1 MNIPAIF
8 HEHES
13 NYSFAMENN
22 KIVIRLRVSKFDDLR
37 VYLVYGKKYDY
48 QNEQSEIEMYVKYED
63 EFFCYFES
71 TIDVEDKRVAYIF
84 KIIENGKTYYY
95 SEDGLTEKY
104 DFFNSFYNFFQIPYI
119 NEIDIHKEVKWLKNA
134 VFYQIF
140 IDRFLIGDKEKDKSY
155 INLKWGDKPNPKSF
169 AGGDLKGIIEK
180 LEYIKSLGVNVIY
193 LTPIFSSI
201 SNHKYDINDFFE
213 VDKHFGGKKVLKEL
227 VDKAHDL
234 GIKIVLDAVF
244 NHCSDQLMQ
253 FDDVKKNGLKSK
265 YHNWFIIDGDYPDME
280 NVNYETFASVSY
292 MPKFNTSNPEVSEFL
307 LNVAKYWTNEIGI
320 DGWRLDVS
328 DELSH
333 DFWRQFRKEI
343 KSINE
348 DIAIIGESWHNSYPF
363 LQGDQFD
370 SIMNYAFTKSCLDYF
385 AWDNISAEDMSNKL
399 NTILIRNKTQVNN
412 MMLNL
417 LDSHDTLRFFTQVK
431 KDRKKMLSAI
441 ALMIFFPGASMIYYG
456 TEIKME
462 GGFDPDS
469 RRTFNWNKDEWD
481 IEFMDELKKLLKTKA
496 ENKLLKNGDVRIY
509 SKDESLIVERYIDY
523 YKITLNINNNF
534 EIEIFNIM

>member
-1 MNIPAIF
+1 MNVSAIF
-8 HEHES
+8 HNHES

-48 QNEQSEIEMYVKYED
+48 QNEQNEMEMYIKYED
-63 EFFCYFES
+63 QFFAYFET
-71 TIDVEDKRVAYIF
+71 TIEVEDKRFAYIF
-84 KIIENGKTYYY
+84 KIIENGETYYY
-95 SEDGLTEKY
+95 SEDGLSENY

-119 NEIDIHKEVKWLKNA
+119 NEVDVHKEVKWLKNA

-140 IDRFLIGDKEKDKSY
+140 IDRFLMGDEEKDKSY
-155 INLKWGDKPNPKSF
+155 INLKWGEKPNPKSF
-169 AGGDLKGIIEK
+169 AGGDLRGIIEK
-180 LEYIKSLGVNVIY
+180 LDYIKSLGVNVIY

-213 VDKHFGGKKVLKEL
+213 VDKHLGSKKVLREL
-227 VDKAHDL
+227 VDKAHSL
-234 GIKIVLDAVF
+234 GIRIVLDAVF

-253 FDDVKKNGLKSK
+253 FEDVKKNGLKSK

-280 NVNYETFASVSY
+280 NVNYETFASVAY
-292 MPKFNTSNPEVSEFL
+292 MPKFNTSNSEVASFL
-307 LNVAKYWTNEIGI
+307 LRVAKYWTNEIGI

-348 DIAIIGESWHNSYPF
+348 DIAIIGESWHNSYSF

-385 AWDNISAEDMSNKL
+385 AWENINVEKMANRL
-399 NTILIRNKTQVNN
+399 NSILIRNKTQVNN

-417 LDSHDTLRFFTQVK
+417 LDSHDTLRFYTQVQKDSK
-431 KDRKKMLSAI
+431 KLLSAI
-441 ALMIFFPGASMIYYG
+441 ALMTFFPGASMIYYG

-469 RRTFNWNKDEWD
+469 RRTFNWNEDEWD
-481 IEFMDELKKLLKTKA
+481 SKFMDEIKTLLNIKS
-496 ENKLLKNGDVRIY
+496 ENELLKNGEVKIY
-509 SKDESLIVERYIDY
+509 SKDKTLFVERYIDNF
-523 YKITLNINNNF
+523 KITLKINENF
-534 EIEIFNIM
+534 EFKIDF